1 MLRELMPWTRGT
13 TRLAPRREPADTDL
27 FSQLHRDIDRLF
39 DEVWHGFGA
48 PGFAA
53 SGGNRLTPRI
63 DLAETEKE
71 IEVTAEL
78 PGLDEKDVEVTL
90 ADGLLTIKGEKKS
103 ERTEEG
109 KDVYVSERSYGSF
122 QRVVQLPQGVDVD
135 KVTADFSKG
144 VLTVRVPKLP
154 ELQANSKK
162 IEIRSR

>member
-1 MLRELMPWTRGT
+1 MPWTRGA
-13 TRLAPRREPADTDL
+13 TRLAPRGEPVETDL

-39 DEVWHGFGA
+39 EEAWHGFGVPA
-48 PGFAA
+48 VA
-53 SGGNRLTPRI
+53 GGNRLAPRI
-63 DLAETEKE
+63 DLAESDKE

-122 QRVVQLPQGVDVD
+122 QRVVQLPQGVDAD

-162 IEIRSR
+162 IEIKSR

>member
-1 MLRELMPWTRGT
+1 MLRYLIPWTRGA
-13 TRLAPRREPADTDL
+13 TRLAQRREPTDL
-27 FSQLHRDIDRLF
+27 FGQLHRDIDRLF
-39 DEVWHGFGA
+39 DEVWRGFDV

-53 SGGNRLTPRI
+53 DGRLTPRI
-63 DLAETEKE
+63 DLAETDKE

-109 KDVYVSERSYGSF
+109 KDIYVSERSYGSF
-122 QRVVQLPQGVDVD
+122 QRVVQLPQGVDTD
-135 KVTADFSKG
+135 KVAADFSKG
-144 VLTVRVPKLP
+144 VLTVKVLKLP